1 MTAVHGEAKDKS
13 RYGTS
18 FIRSP
23 VADGYSSQGIGNYYK
38 FLKDG
43 KTWNTRA
50 MMMCLDV
57 FCTNFNNISIK
68 NNRHPKGAG
77 DDIAV

>member
-1 MTAVHGEAKDKS
+1 MYDESKDKS

-18 FIRSP
+18 FIRRP
-23 VADGYSSQGIGNYYK
+23 LADGYSSQQIGNFYK
-38 FLKDG
+38 FLKDS

-50 MMMCLDV
+50 MMMCLDI
-57 FCTNFNNISIK
+57 FCINFNNISIK

-77 DDIAV
+77 VGIAV